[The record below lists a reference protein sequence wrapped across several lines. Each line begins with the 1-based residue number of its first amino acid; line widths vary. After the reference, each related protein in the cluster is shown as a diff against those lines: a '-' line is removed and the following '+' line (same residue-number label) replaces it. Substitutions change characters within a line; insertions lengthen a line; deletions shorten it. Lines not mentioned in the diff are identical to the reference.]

1 MSLGSFILDL
11 LVDPVDHKGLLYIE
25 SESLLYNDRR
35 HVAFSVEEGIPVL
48 LETEARAVDAAEHAR
63 LVGLAEVRRTG
74 PKS

>member
-1 MSLGSFILDL
+1 
-11 LVDPVDHKGLLYIE
+11 
-25 SESLLYNDRR
+25 
-35 HVAFSVEEGIPVL
+35 VEEGIPVL